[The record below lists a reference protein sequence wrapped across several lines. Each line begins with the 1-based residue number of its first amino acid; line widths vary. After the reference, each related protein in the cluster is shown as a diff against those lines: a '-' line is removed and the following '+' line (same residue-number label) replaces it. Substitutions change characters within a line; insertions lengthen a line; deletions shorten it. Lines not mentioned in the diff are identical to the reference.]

1 MRVHLSKDTLKR
13 SHLSFLAGGRC
24 AYCRSWRSVVYH
36 LVITYAVLLSA
47 CKSLTPVTQIS
58 TQSVV
63 VKDSL
68 PTDSLD
74 LILTLIHPYKI
85 NLMAQMEEVV
95 ANTSG
100 PFTKELPESTL
111 GNLCA
116 DICMEV
122 ADSILGLSG
131 GPAADFCFLNNGG
144 LRSNLPAG
152 NISLGNIFEL
162 MPFENELVTLDVS
175 KEDLDSLMNMIS
187 AKGGAP
193 VSGIQLLI
201 KEKRTFRFVLRS
213 DPENKKERYT
223 VVTSDFLAHGGDG
236 YTLLKKYPVEKTG
249 IKVRDAFTLYFRKSY
264 QNGKTLQPVKDGRIK
279 NL

>member
-1 MRVHLSKDTLKR
+1 MRVHRSKDTLKC
-13 SHLSFLAGGRC
+13 SHPSFLAGGRY
-24 AYCRSWRSVVYH
+24 AGLPSWRNIVYH
-36 LVITYAVLLSA
+36 LLISCAVLLSA
-47 CKSLTPVTQIS
+47 CKSLSPVTQIS

-74 LILTLIHPYKI
+74 MILTLIHPYKI
-85 NLMAQMEEVV
+85 NLMAQMDEVI

-122 ADSILGLSG
+122 ADSIRKQSG
-131 GPAADFCFLNNGG
+131 FAPADFCFLNNGG
-144 LRSNLPAG
+144 LRSNLPSGKISIG
-152 NISLGNIFEL
+152 NVFEL
-162 MPFENELVTLDVS
+162 MPFENELVLLEISRT
-175 KEDLDSLMNMIS
+175 DLDSLMDLIA

-193 VSGIQLLI
+193 VSGVELLI
-201 KEKRTFRFVLRS
+201 KEKRTVQFALLS
-213 DPENKKERYT
+213 DPDNKKERYS

-236 YTLLKKYPVEKTG
+236 YTLLKKYPVQKTG
-249 IKVRDAFTLYFRKSY
+249 IKVRDAFIVYFRNSLMD
-264 QNGKTLQPVKDGRIK
+264 GKTLQPLKDGRIK
-279 NL
+279 TL